1 MSCVPPPASTEQTP
15 SFTSVKG
22 CVDVNGTTQK
32 RWPLRDLHPKEQDA
46 ACCPFLKQS
55 TPALPQENKDH
66 LYPAQLPSFPAA
78 VPNSSSTL
86 SCSFRSRTVPAVVQ
100 IHKAAPGQH
109 RSAPDPTH
117 PVQCLLPPAAVSPG
131 EAAAHPS
138 ALQKAGVQ
146 TACNHRT
153 LVALHFTSGTYPLAP
168 VII

>member
-1 MSCVPPPASTEQTP
+1 MSCVPPPASAEQTP

-32 RWPLRDLHPKEQDA
+32 RWPLRGSHPQEQDA

-66 LYPAQLPSFPAA
+66 LYPAQLPRGSAKLLLHPVLQFP
-78 VPNSSSTL
+78 L
-86 SCSFRSRTVPAVVQ
+86 WYR

-117 PVQCLLPPAAVSPG
+117 SGQCLLPPAVVTPG

-153 LVALHFTSGTYPLAP
+153 LVALQFTSGTYPLAP